1 MDNVSIAEQ
10 PSTNGINHPQPR
22 RDNTSDQWT
31 GALLPSTLRRLKGLE
46 LVGGF
51 DLPKLMDDALTA
63 EIQRRVTFNGDQVKP
78 ANGAGRGRRA
88 AS

>member
-1 MDNVSIAEQ
+1 MDSASIAEQ

-22 RDNTSDQWT
+22 RDSTSDQWT

-63 EIQRRVTFNGDQVKP
+63 ELASRVQFHGDAPK
-78 ANGAGRGRRA
+78 AGNGRGRNKTNG
-88 AS
+88 